1 MKSLFVLASAF
12 FVAAEVNAQQLTTE
26 TPLVDKAFTL
36 ATKTLYKNAPDS
48 LIKAGGQYGG
58 EWTRDVSI
66 NAWNAA
72 SLLIPEKTAYSL
84 WSVTIDDRKLIG
96 HQYWDQIIWVIAAYD
111 FYLKNNDLNFLKQAY
126 IASANTMKKLEKEA
140 YDEKHG
146 LFTGPSVFNDG
157 IAGYEE
163 PIYEPTNKSSYV
175 LDHPGSKTIKCL
187 STNCIYFR
195 AYELLADMAR
205 VLGDKKNIKEYKQK
219 ASIQK
224 ENIRKYLYDKKQ
236 NRLNYLI
243 DGNGKVHA
251 YQEGLGISFAILF
264 QVVTPQEAKKI
275 ISGVYMGKYG
285 LPSIYPAF
293 KRFSKEHPGRHNQ
306 IVWPFVNGF
315 WADACSK
322 SGRDD
327 IFMKEM
333 MNLADLAINKGN
345 NCFYEIYNE
354 DTGKVDGGWQQGG
367 QWNSVYDQTWS
378 ATGYINMVFSGL
390 LGMSFSTSGV
400 TFAPNFKLMKDLG
413 FKELKDLRYQMGTLD
428 VKMVGTGSKLS
439 TMLVNGVKYNLKK
452 PIVATQGRTIIE
464 FVMAE

>member
-1 MKSLFVLASAF
+1 M
-12 FVAAEVNAQQLTTE
+12 
-26 TPLVDKAFTL
+26 
-36 ATKTLYKNAPDS
+36 
-48 LIKAGGQYGG
+48 
-58 EWTRDVSI
+58 
-66 NAWNAA
+66 
-72 SLLIPEKTAYSL
+72 
-84 WSVTIDDRKLIG
+84 
-96 HQYWDQIIWVIAAYD
+96 
-111 FYLKNNDLNFLKQAY
+111 
-126 IASANTMKKLEKEA
+126 
-140 YDEKHG
+140 
-146 LFTGPSVFNDG
+146 
-157 IAGYEE
+157 
-163 PIYEPTNKSSYV
+163 
-175 LDHPGSKTIKCL
+175 
-187 STNCIYFR
+187 
-195 AYELLADMAR
+195 
-205 VLGDKKNIKEYKQK
+205 
-219 ASIQK
+219 
-224 ENIRKYLYDKKQ
+224 
-236 NRLNYLI
+236 
-243 DGNGKVHA
+243 
-251 YQEGLGISFAILF
+251 
-264 QVVTPQEAKKI
+264 
-275 ISGVYMGKYG
+275 
-285 LPSIYPAF
+285 
-293 KRFSKEHPGRHNQ
+293 
-306 IVWPFVNGF
+306 WPFVNGF

-439 TMLVNGVKYNLKK
+439 AMLVNGVKYNLKK